1 MLVSSATFIEITSSA
16 FLAKARFAIDPAS
29 ISEEDF
35 DLTVFDRAVNYLSI

>member
-1 MLVSSATFIEITSSA
+1 MLVSPATFIEITSSA
-16 FLAKARFAIDPAS
+16 FLAKERFAIDPAS